1 MIFIRMN
8 QQIQNRKTEIREYSS
23 NSDYRSTI
31 QEAYD
36 RISYWFPGQLEGMP
50 PIGTYYRVVASD
62 FWVPGPGG
70 QSTLAQKWNIHLPV
84 DYLEFCSYFRTYT
97 LVGRRAITILDAK
110 EIEEITMGLRDGE
123 EVSPEDPYCL
133 YRFAHVEGLPWHF
146 MFRYSDE
153 GVFQDIAFAAYTD
166 ADEWEI
172 LGENE
177 ARYSSDR
184 SFSDWLKRMIE
195 TDCVPLRHNFEDEF
209 AEITQRILSS
219 KAHPQ

>member
-1 MIFIRMN
+1 MKELLN
-8 QQIQNRKTEIREYSS
+8 ARKTELREYSS
-23 NSDYRSTI
+23 NSDYCSVI

-36 RISYWFPGQLEGMP
+36 RIEYWFSAQVEGRYP
-50 PIGTYYRVVASD
+50 DGSYYRVVASD
-62 FWVPGPGG
+62 FWVPGLGG
-70 QSTLAQKWNIHLPV
+70 QSTLAQKWKIHLPV
-84 DYLEFCSYFRTYT
+84 DYLEFCSYFKTYT

-172 LGENE
+172 LGGN
-177 ARYSSDR
+177 SDR
-184 SFSDWLKRMIE
+184 YFSDKSFSDWLHRMIE
-195 TDCVPLRHNFEDEF
+195 TDCVPLRSNFEDEF
-209 AEITQRILSS
+209 ADSTQRILSS
-219 KAHPQ
+219 NE